1 MEHTGLPEKLN
12 VQSRGKRIKDNTEAL
27 LLSDWENGDILS
39 KMRIRVGS
47 GEYMRGRKKDQ
58 DFTVYL
64 FILRFLPVRHCD
76 RVGHPSWGPGMEM
89 LSWMSPAFILG

>member
-1 MEHTGLPEKLN
+1 MN
-12 VQSRGKRIKDNTEAL
+12 VQSRGKKINDNTDAL
-27 LLSDWENGDILS
+27 CLSDWDNGDTLP
-39 KMRIRVGS
+39 KMRRVGS

-89 LSWMSPAFILG
+89 LS